1 MYTIDDIAVF
11 IATHNRSE
19 YLKQTMDSFIVQS
32 VQPNKITVL
41 DNESV
46 DDTEQVVAQY
56 KKYNF
61 VYEKTFGKYGNFYKA
76 QENIKLNEAKYVMIF
91 HDDDLLHP
99 EFFEKML
106 LALNSIDEPPA
117 LLMSTF
123 SWFPVN
129 SMQVNIP
136 MVRSYELPNS
146 YLYPLP
152 LNNDYIVI
160 NDSKEMVHLILAA
173 ENPPYPMINPCI
185 CSALYRKDIFLAR
198 VPLNDIYGKI
208 DDIPL
213 MIDCASK
220 GKVVILADQNAV
232 FHRTHRLRDGYSV
245 KSGNTLEQSL
255 NWIRDYQKLVY
266 MISYL
271 YPVISHPDT
280 LREYPL
286 KRFIEELVS
295 KRYAPEY
302 IKQIPFSSFQ
312 PPETP
317 VRIFDVDNAIKNFN
331 VQKIQNNKHL
341 PLLERLFSI
350 RNEWTPSGKKKKVLY
365 LFFIKIGLGLVRRKH
380 V

>member
-1 MYTIDDIAVF
+1 M
-11 IATHNRSE
+11 N
-19 YLKQTMDSFIVQS
+19 
-32 VQPNKITVL
+32 
-41 DNESV
+41 NE
-46 DDTEQVVAQY
+46 DR
-56 KKYNF
+56 
-61 VYEKTFGKYGNFYKA
+61 
-76 QENIKLNEAKYVMIF
+76 EN
-91 HDDDLLHP
+91 
-99 EFFEKML
+99 
-106 LALNSIDEPPA
+106 
-117 LLMSTF
+117 
-123 SWFPVN
+123 
-129 SMQVNIP
+129 
-136 MVRSYELPNS
+136 
-146 YLYPLP
+146 
-152 LNNDYIVI
+152 
-160 NDSKEMVHLILAA
+160 
-173 ENPPYPMINPCI
+173 
-185 CSALYRKDIFLAR
+185 
-198 VPLNDIYGKI
+198 
-208 DDIPL
+208 
-213 MIDCASK
+213 
-220 GKVVILADQNAV
+220 
-232 FHRTHRLRDGYSV
+232 
-245 KSGNTLEQSL
+245 
-255 NWIRDYQKLVY
+255 YQKLVY

>member
-1 MYTIDDIAVF
+1 MY
-11 IATHNRSE
+11 
-19 YLKQTMDSFIVQS
+19 
-32 VQPNKITVL
+32 
-41 DNESV
+41 
-46 DDTEQVVAQY
+46 
-56 KKYNF
+56 
-61 VYEKTFGKYGNFYKA
+61 
-76 QENIKLNEAKYVMIF
+76 
-91 HDDDLLHP
+91 
-99 EFFEKML
+99 
-106 LALNSIDEPPA
+106 
-117 LLMSTF
+117 
-123 SWFPVN
+123 
-129 SMQVNIP
+129 
-136 MVRSYELPNS
+136 
-146 YLYPLP
+146 
-152 LNNDYIVI
+152 
-160 NDSKEMVHLILAA
+160 
-173 ENPPYPMINPCI
+173 
-185 CSALYRKDIFLAR
+185 SALYRKDIFLAR

-255 NWIRDYQKLVY
+255 NWIRAFTKHLNNEDRENYQKLVY

-271 YPVISHPDT
+271 YPLISHPDT

-302 IKQIPFSSFQ
+302 IKQIPLSSFQ

-317 VRIFDVDNAIKNFN
+317 VRIFDVDNAIKNVN